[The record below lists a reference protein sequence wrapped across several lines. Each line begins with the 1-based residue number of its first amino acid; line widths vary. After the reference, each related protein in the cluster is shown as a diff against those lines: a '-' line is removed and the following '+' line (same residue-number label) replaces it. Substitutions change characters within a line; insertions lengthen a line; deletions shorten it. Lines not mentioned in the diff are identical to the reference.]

1 MGKSSSSHRWLKE
14 HETDPYVKLAKK
26 SGFRSRS
33 AFKLLEIN
41 ARDRLLRQGIK
52 VIDLGAAP
60 GGWSQV
66 AAEAVSPKGQVIAV
80 DLLPMDPIPG
90 VTVVEGDFYAA
101 HTLQRLMEI
110 LRCSKADLIL
120 SDLAPN
126 SSGIR
131 AIDQPRIMALAE
143 AVYRF
148 AEQALKHG
156 GDLLIKL
163 FQGDGFEAFTRCMGK
178 SFKHLYVRK
187 PGASRDRSNE
197 VYLLGR
203 SYRH

>member
-1 MGKSSSSHRWLKE
+1 MAKSSSSYRWLRE

-26 SGFRSRS
+26 TGFRSRS
-33 AFKLLEIN
+33 AFKLIEIN
-41 ARDRLLRQGIK
+41 TRNRLLRQGMK

-66 AAEAVSPKGQVIAV
+66 VAEAVTPMGQAIAV

-90 VTVVEGDFYAA
+90 VTVVEGDFSAA
-101 HTLQRLMEI
+101 HTVKRLMEI
-110 LRCSKADLIL
+110 LACSKVDLIL

-126 SSGIR
+126 LSGIR
-131 AIDQPRIMALAE
+131 SIDQSRIMALGDG
-143 AVYRF
+143 VYRF
-148 AEQALKHG
+148 AEQTLKHG

-163 FQGDGFEAFTRCMGK
+163 FYGDGFEAFVQCMDK
-178 SFKHLYVRK
+178 SFKNLYVRK

-197 VYLLGR
+197 VYLVGR
-203 SYRH
+203 SFHP